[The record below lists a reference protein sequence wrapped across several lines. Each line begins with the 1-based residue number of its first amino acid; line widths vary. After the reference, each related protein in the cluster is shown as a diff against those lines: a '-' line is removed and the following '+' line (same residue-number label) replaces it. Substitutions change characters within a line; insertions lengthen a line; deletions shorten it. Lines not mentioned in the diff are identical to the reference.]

1 MAKETNGGTWV
12 DVNSNEEKGHIN
24 IYDNDPR
31 GEHNSIHIN
40 IDYDKKD
47 VKIVE
52 KENGEKT
59 TTDTNCCITNA
70 CIIHYKEKFNDNSD
84 ELNLIRW
91 FRDNFVLKEDVIH
104 YYNISPRI
112 VWAIDRTEN
121 SDIIYEYIYKNIVD
135 FCCKAIKQKKYDL
148 AYSEYKKIMNY
159 LEKQLLNE
167 QKNIFIR
174 KMSHFN

>member
-70 CIIHYKEKFNDNSD
+70 CIIHY
-84 ELNLIRW
+84 I
-91 FRDNFVLKEDVIH
+91 
-104 YYNISPRI
+104 
-112 VWAIDRTEN
+112 
-121 SDIIYEYIYKNIVD
+121 
-135 FCCKAIKQKKYDL
+135 
-148 AYSEYKKIMNY
+148 
-159 LEKQLLNE
+159 
-167 QKNIFIR
+167 
-174 KMSHFN
+174 